1 MLKPSEGFSGRLKM
15 YSQALILP
23 GKEVRNPCKGLPES
37 QKHPEFC
44 GGVDV
49 ATSPP
54 RNSFVQLILSYWS
67 PIGSK
72 NPAHYLRN
80 EVWECIVQF

>member
-1 MLKPSEGFSGRLKM
+1 M

-54 RNSFVQLILSYWS
+54 RNSFVQSVLSY
-67 PIGSK
+67 
-72 NPAHYLRN
+72 
-80 EVWECIVQF
+80 